1 MNPQFGKYK
10 PESHTQA
17 GAFLDIFTPIG
28 DMVYGVPDVRVFN
41 REEWLEDIRAKR
53 LLQAQYEADRKKREA
68 WNVIKEPRLR
78 KVTPEDLREAIY
90 ETWKSQP
97 ALQKRYTAVEYYR
110 IRIKMLEK

>member
-1 MNPQFGKYK
+1 MNPQFGKFS
-10 PESHTQA
+10 PEIRTQA

-41 REEWLEDIRAKR
+41 REEWLEDRRAKR

-68 WNVIKEPRLR
+68 WNVSKEPCLR
-78 KVTPEDLREAIY
+78 KVTPEDLRVAIY
-90 ETWKSQP
+90 ETWKSHP
-97 ALQKRYTAVEYYR
+97 ALQKRYTAAEYYR

>member
-1 MNPQFGKYK
+1 MNPQFGKYP

-41 REEWLEDIRAKR
+41 REEWLEDRRAKR
-53 LLQAQYEADRKKREA
+53 LLQAQYEADRKKLEA
-68 WNVIKEPRLR
+68 WNVSKEVTPKDLR
-78 KVTPEDLREAIY
+78 KAIY